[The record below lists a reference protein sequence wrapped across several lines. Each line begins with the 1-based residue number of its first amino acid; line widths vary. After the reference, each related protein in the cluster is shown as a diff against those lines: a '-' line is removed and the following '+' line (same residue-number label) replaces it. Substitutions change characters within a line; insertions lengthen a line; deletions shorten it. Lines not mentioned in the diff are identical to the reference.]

1 MSEAVAAPGRSLLPH
16 VLALATGDGLTRVL
30 LALGWIYLARTLGG
44 PALGALE
51 FSLGVLAYFQLA
63 TNAGLDWTGM
73 RRIAQGRPAGL
84 AARELT
90 ALRLALAS
98 ASFALLLGVAWALPQ
113 PGVGRLLA
121 CYGALLFSGAA
132 SLRWAFLAEER
143 GQVVAGF
150 SVLGQLFFLA
160 EIVVLVRGPD
170 DLWRLPWI
178 QFLSEI
184 FVVAGLAVVFRRAF
198 AAPAALSPPQ
208 AWTALLRE
216 ALPIGLTQ
224 MFGQVIFNADVIL
237 LGFLGYLSQ
246 VGYYA
251 AAYRI
256 VTLLQVIP
264 TAYFTAIFPALA
276 RSHASRQRPAGSDL
290 PQRTAYYALAV
301 SMPVALLLLDRSDW
315 IIELLFGS
323 SFQPSIAPL
332 RWLVW
337 SLPAV
342 TFRAVFRNLLLTS
355 HQEVTNL
362 LLSLVTALLNVAL
375 NLALIPRHGIVGAA
389 VATLVSEIVLLAAT
403 AWRVRTSLG
412 PLGILRPAAGPLL
425 ASAAMAALLLVPRIG
440 AASRLGLAIV
450 AYLLALAVS
459 RRIWT
464 VG

>member
-1 MSEAVAAPGRSLLPH
+1 VSEAAAARGRSLWPH

-30 LALGWIYLARTLGG
+30 LAIGWIYLARTLGG

-73 RRIAQGRPAGL
+73 RRIAQGRAPGL

-90 ALRLALAS
+90 TLRLALAS
-98 ASFALLLGVAWALPQ
+98 VSFAALLAVAWLLPQ
-113 PGVGRLLA
+113 PGIGRLLA
-121 CYGALLFSGAA
+121 CYGVLLFSGAA
-132 SLRWAFLAEER
+132 SLRWALLAEER

-150 SVLGQLFFLA
+150 GVLGQLFFLA

-178 QFLSEI
+178 QLLSEL
-184 FVVAGLAVVFRRAF
+184 VVVGGLALVFRRSF
-198 AAPAALSPPQ
+198 ASPAPPSPPQ
-208 AWTALLRE
+208 AWTPLLRE

-276 RSHASRQRPAGSDL
+276 RSHPSRQRSAGYL
-290 PQRTAYYALAV
+290 PQRTAYYALAS

-315 IIELLFGS
+315 IVERLFGQ
-323 SFQPSIAPL
+323 SFQPSTAPL

-362 LLSLVTALLNVAL
+362 LLSLVTALLNIAL

-389 VATLVSEIVLLAAT
+389 VATLVSEMALLVAA
-403 AWRVRTSLG
+403 AWRVRISLG
-412 PLGILRPAAGPLL
+412 PLGILRSAAGPLL
-425 ASAAMAALLLVPRIG
+425 ASAAMAALLLVPRVG
-440 AASRLGLAIV
+440 APTRLGLAIV